1 MQAETLFGDWRLTAF
16 ISRGGTAE
24 VYAAEHVSLGT
35 PAAVK
40 ILLGTDPKEK
50 GRKRGQTPG
59 KWGQTLFRT
68 GKMGTDPVSHIEKER
83 FERKKLRFEQEARL
97 LAGLNS
103 PHFPSFYA
111 FGEAHGY
118 VYLAEELLEPGE
130 LPRGDRPRA
139 KYVARRVP
147 LPPSATSLSMPL
159 PRQSVAGIGRG
170 TDWLARERLPFSLW

>member
-1 MQAETLFGDWRLTAF
+1 MTDEEIANRLSCCSLGTDCGAFAAGTPFGDWRLTAF

-24 VYAAEHVSLGT
+24 VYAAEHVTLGT

-40 ILLGTDPKEK
+40 ILLGTDP
-50 GRKRGQTPG
+50 
-59 KWGQTLFRT
+59 
-68 GKMGTDPVSHIEKER
+68 GKMGTDPVSHVEKER

-111 FGEAHGY
+111 FGEAHGH

-139 KYVARRVP
+139 K
-147 LPPSATSLSMPL
+147 
-159 PRQSVAGIGRG
+159 
-170 TDWLARERLPFSLW
+170 